1 MDGLVK
7 RIEKAQPFFRKVAT
21 NQYLRAIRDGFIAL
35 MPIIIFSSFFLLI
48 ANVPQIWGFV
58 WPKKVAT
65 ALNLFYN
72 LSMGF
77 LSLMAASTVAKALT
91 GSLNLKLPKT
101 NQIPVAGVQYTAQ
114 ISFAFVAID
123 TLLNKGNLYLAT
135 DMIGTKG
142 LICAF
147 LVAFIVPN
155 IYYFCFKH
163 NVTIT
168 LPDVVPQNIA
178 QAFKNIIPFAL
189 ATTFFWAFTLIFRA
203 LTNMNLAAWIIK
215 SLTPLFTAAD
225 GYVGLAIIYGAMAFF
240 CFIGIQGP
248 SIVEPAVTAIYL
260 TNVEANL
267 RAFNSGNIQ
276 GANHILSQGIQMFVA
291 TLGGTGATLV
301 VTFMFAF
308 LSKSKQLKAVGR
320 ASTIPVIF
328 GVNEPI
334 LFGAP
339 LILNPIFFIPF
350 IFAPILNVWIFKIFV
365 DVLHMPSFIYNLP
378 WTTPP
383 TLGLW
388 MGTGFNILALLLGIL
403 LLVVDSLLYYPFF
416 KAYDASMLA
425 QEEKKEELEEK
436 DDKKSVVTSAE
447 PKFNESE
454 IPLGKTKDQQ
464 ALNVLVLCAGG
475 GTSGILAKSLNKLA
489 KEDKLPLNAAAA
501 AFGSHHDLISG
512 MDVVIL
518 APQMDTM
525 KDELAK
531 ECKQNNARMI
541 TSTGKQYIYM
551 TQHANE
557 CLKLLINDIN
567 K

>member
-1 MDGLVK
+1 
-7 RIEKAQPFFRKVAT
+7 
-21 NQYLRAIRDGFIAL
+21 
-35 MPIIIFSSFFLLI
+35 
-48 ANVPQIWGFV
+48 
-58 WPKKVAT
+58 
-65 ALNLFYN
+65 
-72 LSMGF
+72 
-77 LSLMAASTVAKALT
+77 
-91 GSLNLKLPKT
+91 
-101 NQIPVAGVQYTAQ
+101 
-114 ISFAFVAID
+114 
-123 TLLNKGNLYLAT
+123 
-135 DMIGTKG
+135 
-142 LICAF
+142 
-147 LVAFIVPN
+147 
-155 IYYFCFKH
+155 
-163 NVTIT
+163 
-168 LPDVVPQNIA
+168 
-178 QAFKNIIPFAL
+178 
-189 ATTFFWAFTLIFRA
+189 
-203 LTNMNLAAWIIK
+203 MNLAAWIIK
-215 SLTPLFTAAD
+215 RLTPLFTAAD

-240 CFIGIQGP
+240 WFIGIQGP

-328 GVNEPI
+328 CVNEPI

-350 IFAPILNVWIFKIFV
+350 ILAPILNVWIFKIFV

-425 QEEKKEELEEK
+425 QQEKNEELEEK
-436 DDKKSVVTSAE
+436 DDKNSAVVSPE

-454 IPLGKTKDQQ
+454 IPLAKTKDQQ

-475 GTSGILAKSLNKLA
+475 GTSGMLAKSLNKLA
-489 KEDKLPLNAAAA
+489 KEGKLHLNAAAA
-501 AFGSHHDLISG
+501 AFGSHHDLLSG

-541 TSTGKQYIYM
+541 TTTGKQYIYM
-551 TQHANE
+551 TQHVNE
-557 CLKLLINDIN
+557 CLKLLIKDIN

>member
-178 QAFKNIIPFAL
+178 
-189 ATTFFWAFTLIFRA
+189 
-203 LTNMNLAAWIIK
+203 
-215 SLTPLFTAAD
+215 
-225 GYVGLAIIYGAMAFF
+225 
-240 CFIGIQGP
+240 
-248 SIVEPAVTAIYL
+248 
-260 TNVEANL
+260 
-267 RAFNSGNIQ
+267 
-276 GANHILSQGIQMFVA
+276 
-291 TLGGTGATLV
+291 
-301 VTFMFAF
+301 
-308 LSKSKQLKAVGR
+308 
-320 ASTIPVIF
+320 
-328 GVNEPI
+328 
-334 LFGAP
+334 
-339 LILNPIFFIPF
+339 
-350 IFAPILNVWIFKIFV
+350 
-365 DVLHMPSFIYNLP
+365 
-378 WTTPP
+378 
-383 TLGLW
+383 
-388 MGTGFNILALLLGIL
+388 
-403 LLVVDSLLYYPFF
+403 
-416 KAYDASMLA
+416 
-425 QEEKKEELEEK
+425 
-436 DDKKSVVTSAE
+436 
-447 PKFNESE
+447 
-454 IPLGKTKDQQ
+454 
-464 ALNVLVLCAGG
+464 
-475 GTSGILAKSLNKLA
+475 
-489 KEDKLPLNAAAA
+489 
-501 AFGSHHDLISG
+501 
-512 MDVVIL
+512 
-518 APQMDTM
+518 
-525 KDELAK
+525 
-531 ECKQNNARMI
+531 
-541 TSTGKQYIYM
+541 
-551 TQHANE
+551 
-557 CLKLLINDIN
+557 
-567 K
+567 